1 MENKKLCGGNCASC
15 FISKS
20 PEASVV
26 NKVMRQL
33 VTEFGD
39 PAKNIIE
46 EECPVLAAR
55 LDVKQQGDCGGLGCH
70 IFEARLAAEKQGK
83 CDGLTRSC
91 YDCSVAKNGCG
102 ASQQL
107 ARLLNRMY
115 VAFGRD
121 AYRIIEGT
129 CPSMTVCPEC
139 RIDDFC
145 HVVDDYGNVMCDV
158 ERYAFSDLEL
168 AAGNAG
174 CNDWQTKTKDT
185 ARWQAQEWL
194 VKHGYL
200 SEEDDANDEITEG
213 DVDELCE
220 RLMFRFDGKG
230 NMVYPK

>member
-1 MENKKLCGGNCASC
+1 MDNNKLCGGNCASC

-26 NKVMRQL
+26 NKVVRQL
-33 VTEFGD
+33 VTEFCD
-39 PAKNIIE
+39 PAKEIIK

-55 LDVKQQGDCGGLGCH
+55 LDVEQQGDCGGPSRCN
-70 IFEARLAAEKQGK
+70 
-83 CDGLTRSC
+83 
-91 YDCSVAKNGCG
+91 DCSVAKNGCG

-121 AYRIIEGT
+121 AYQIIEGT

-145 HVVDDYGNVMCDV
+145 HVVDDDGNVVCNI

-230 NMVYPK
+230 NMVFPK